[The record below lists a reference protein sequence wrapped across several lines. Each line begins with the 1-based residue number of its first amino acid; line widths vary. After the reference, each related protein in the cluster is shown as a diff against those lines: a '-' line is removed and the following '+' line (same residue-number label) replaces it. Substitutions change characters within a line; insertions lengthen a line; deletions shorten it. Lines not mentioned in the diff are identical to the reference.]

1 MLPKYVDD
9 IINDPGIIG
18 KDFEERFNYWSEYL
32 CPERKGDFEDLSDK
46 QIDSYIP
53 RNKIIKDQ
61 EFLELSLRKRITLL
75 EKERIMIVN
84 NNKATF
90 DYMDKAVKEWKNVNR
105 INKPMYITFYSDWK
119 NKKITKDSYSR
130 KVTVTIDQK
139 MKAWID
145 DMEVIRD

>member
-1 MLPKYVDD
+1 MVKA
-9 IINDPGIIG
+9 
-18 KDFEERFNYWSEYL
+18 
-32 CPERKGDFEDLSDK
+32 GD
-46 QIDSYIP
+46 
-53 RNKIIKDQ
+53 KITVYTVFT
-61 EFLELSLRKRITLL
+61 ETFVFL